1 MKVAKVA
8 LVLMVAPQST
18 DSFSVATPLIPRKQQ
33 QSLITL
39 KMAKGLNKAK
49 NKQAALARKLQLAR
63 EQKDGTT
70 QKDDETNEASIA
82 SLSDAEIKKKNDQL
96 RFEQLLKQEASNVLN
111 NYSSDGYLSKEQEEE
126 EISAVRHGVDRLF
139 EGDPA
144 PYDAFELLVDVQ
156 SNEALGVHGAK
167 QVVPKPGDFLIVLTD
182 PRFKSDELRDTMK
195 SVNVDLPAELRKKLI
210 IVNADSPAENRRW
223 LKKNEGVKLNIYSDE
238 KKEWLKAYTALG
250 EKRLSMCMYII
261 ADERIQKLAR
271 DVDGVLASR
280 VIQNAV
286 KSL

>member
-126 EISAVRHGVDRLF
+126 EISAVRRGVDRLF

-167 QVVPKPGDFLIVLTD
+167 QVVPKAGDFLIVLTD

-223 LKKNEGVKLNIYSDE
+223 LKKNDGVKLNIYSDE

-250 EKRLSMCMYII
+250 EKRLSMGMYII

>member
-8 LVLMVAPQST
+8 LVLMVALQST
-18 DSFSVATPLIPRKQQ
+18 DAFSVATPLFPRKQQ
-33 QSLITL
+33 QSLVTL

-210 IVNADSPAENRRW
+210 IVNADSPAENRRYVAFFTIPLLW
-223 LKKNEGVKLNIYSDE
+223 YIYTSFTSYSHTMHHAQMAE
-238 KKEWLKAYTALG
+238 KE
-250 EKRLSMCMYII
+250 
-261 ADERIQKLAR
+261 
-271 DVDGVLASR
+271 
-280 VIQNAV
+280 
-286 KSL
+286 